1 MGRHTTTGGVISKGS
16 HRIQYEFR
24 LNGVRY
30 RPSVKSIPN
39 EANLRRAREH
49 LKEIQRRIRSNTF
62 SFIEEFPDFR
72 DLHKVFHSS
81 PYRTCN
87 QVFDGFFANCQS
99 RLAKNDLSFATLANY
114 RKALDSV
121 WRPELGTLPFLSIR
135 YSMLSKIASA
145 HTNWSK
151 KTYNNKL
158 SVLRR
163 AFEFG
168 YRDHPSHPNPA
179 WSLKSARMK
188 RRDVPRIDPFRIQ
201 DAEALIAAIHQDWG
215 ERQGNFH
222 ESRFFTG
229 LRPSEEIAL
238 RVRDFDEVEGT
249 LSITKARVYGVD
261 RNMTKTCED
270 RVVQLCPRA
279 IVTLKRQLNLYQR
292 LKARGSVNHDH
303 LFFGDDGLPIRR
315 LAYVTKCWRKSSE
328 RLGLRGRRPYVARHT
343 SVSWNLMI
351 GKSPLFV
358 ARQHGHS
365 VATMFRTY
373 AAWMQDAP
381 ESDIRLIRS
390 AMKAKKS
397 ASGAKPGRES
407 HLRIAP
413 VARLATGL
421 ATGNVVSKRKTL
433 EFTAKRSGGEGGIAR
448 GRGRPLVLRF
458 APDRR
463 SKAAASK
470 NRSAIFVEPG
480 GFVHTSCTAK

>member
-1 MGRHTTTGGVISKGS
+1 M
-16 HRIQYEFR
+16 
-24 LNGVRY
+24 
-30 RPSVKSIPN
+30 
-39 EANLRRAREH
+39 
-49 LKEIQRRIRSNTF
+49 
-62 SFIEEFPDFR
+62 
-72 DLHKVFHSS
+72 
-81 PYRTCN
+81 
-87 QVFDGFFANCQS
+87 
-99 RLAKNDLSFATLANY
+99 
-114 RKALDSV
+114 
-121 WRPELGTLPFLSIR
+121 
-135 YSMLSKIASA
+135 
-145 HTNWSK
+145 
-151 KTYNNKL
+151 
-158 SVLRR
+158 LRR

-168 YRDHPSHPNPA
+168 YRDRPSHPNPA

-201 DAEALIAAIHQDWG
+201 DAEALIAAIHQDWR

-222 ESRFFTG
+222 ECRFFTG

-315 LAYVTKCWRKSSE
+315 LGYVAKCWRKSSE

-381 ESDIRLIRS
+381 N
-390 AMKAKKS
+390 
-397 ASGAKPGRES
+397 P
-407 HLRIAP
+407 
-413 VARLATGL
+413 
-421 ATGNVVSKRKTL
+421 
-433 EFTAKRSGGEGGIAR
+433 
-448 GRGRPLVLRF
+448 
-458 APDRR
+458 
-463 SKAAASK
+463 
-470 NRSAIFVEPG
+470 IFG
-480 GFVHTSCTAK
+480 